1 MWRDFRQV
9 LRVTSLLIGLAPLSG
24 CGYLGDP
31 VRPASVPAGATP
43 VNFDGAGGWAYCRL
57 DTEANVNRCRT
68 YNAAG
73 ERLYLWGHEND
84 EDDVFL
90 RDEGVGPVPEAELQI
105 SRIRTSPGHV
115 WLRNGVVL
123 LPRNDFEN
131 YKRLVDA
138 IKAGMRKR
146 NLSPRSP
153 L

>member
-1 MWRDFRQV
+1 MCRDSTWL
-9 LRVTSLLIGLAPLSG
+9 LRVTSLLICLAPLTG
-24 CGYLGDP
+24 CGYFGDP
-31 VRPASVPAGATP
+31 PRPATVPAGATP
-43 VNFDGAGGWAYCRL
+43 VNFDGAGGWAYCWL
-57 DTEANVNRCRT
+57 DAEANVNRCRT
-68 YNAAG
+68 YNARG
-73 ERLYLWGHEND
+73 QRLYLWGHEND

-90 RDEGVGPVPEAELQI
+90 RDEEPGPVPEAELQI

-115 WLRNGVVL
+115 WLKNGVVL

-138 IKAGMRKR
+138 IKAEMRKQ